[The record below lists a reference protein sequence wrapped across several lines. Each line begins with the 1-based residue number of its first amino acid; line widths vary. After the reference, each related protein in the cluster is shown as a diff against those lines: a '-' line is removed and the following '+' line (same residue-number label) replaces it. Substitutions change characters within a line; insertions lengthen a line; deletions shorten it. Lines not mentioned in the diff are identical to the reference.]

1 MKKFY
6 DVYEDGTATVSFY
19 PTQSKLEEL
28 GYSDVFQMNDD
39 LETSVKINYPG
50 LDSKDMAQFDPE
62 SAGFMVYCA
71 TEDIAEVVNEELI
84 NLIEYRYLRM
94 SEVEEY
100 EGVDEVSKRIKEIVD
115 QYDNGKLAK
124 QSMILELGR
133 LVRKEFK

>member
-28 GYSDVFQMNDD
+28 GYSDVFEMNDD
-39 LETSVKINYPG
+39 LETTVKINYPG
-50 LDSKDMAQFDPE
+50 LDDKEIAQFDPE

-71 TEDIAEVVNEELI
+71 SEEVAEVVNEELI
-84 NLIEYRYLRM
+84 NLIEYRYARM
-94 SEVEEY
+94 AEVEEY

-115 QYDNGKLAK
+115 QYDNGQLGK
-124 QSMILELGR
+124 QSMVLELER
-133 LVRKEFK
+133 LVRK

>member
-28 GYSDVFQMNDD
+28 GYSDVFEMNDD
-39 LETSVKINYPG
+39 LEDTVKINYPG
-50 LDSKDMAQFDPE
+50 LDDKDIAQFDPE

-71 TEDIAEVVNEELI
+71 TEEVAEVVNEELI
-84 NLIEYRYLRM
+84 NLIEYRYARM

-115 QYDNGKLAK
+115 QYDNGQLGK
-124 QSMILELGR
+124 QSMITELGR